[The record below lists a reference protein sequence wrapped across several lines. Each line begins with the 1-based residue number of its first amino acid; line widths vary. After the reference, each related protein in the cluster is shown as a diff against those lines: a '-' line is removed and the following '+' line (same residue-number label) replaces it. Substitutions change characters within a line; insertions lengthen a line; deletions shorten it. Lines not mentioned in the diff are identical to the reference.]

1 MADHKRLVGVI
12 YEPHTLAIR
21 RIIIDAPN
29 LDIHIGRGEAL
40 ATGPRHEGHTLDQAF
55 KIVERA
61 TGRKPISM
69 AEAHRLDAIERNM
82 GGGRSLAKMR
92 PRPLK

>member
-1 MADHKRLVGVI
+1 MADHRRLVGVI

-21 RIIIDAPN
+21 RIVIDAPN

-40 ATGPRHEGHTLDQAF
+40 ATGPRHEGYSLERAF
-55 KIVERA
+55 EIVRRA
-61 TGRKPISM
+61 TGRQPISIK
-69 AEAHRLDAIERNM
+69 EAHRLDAIERNM

>member
-1 MADHKRLVGVI
+1 MTDHRRLVGVI

-21 RIIIDAPN
+21 RIVIDA
-29 LDIHIGRGEAL
+29 LDLDRHVGRGEVL
-40 ATGPRHEGHTLDQAF
+40 ATGPIHEGHSLEQAF
-55 KIVERA
+55 KIVRRA
-61 TGRKPISM
+61 TGREPLPMK
-69 AEAHRLDAIERNM
+69 EVHRLDAIERNM